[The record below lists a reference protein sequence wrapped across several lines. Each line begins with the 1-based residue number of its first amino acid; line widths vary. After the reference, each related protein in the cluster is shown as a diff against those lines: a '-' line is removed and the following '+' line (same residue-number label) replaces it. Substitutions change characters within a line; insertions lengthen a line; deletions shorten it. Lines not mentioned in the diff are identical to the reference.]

1 MPAMMQGMMHED
13 PDVAFA
19 CSMIAHHQGAIDMAR
34 LQLKFG
40 KDEWIRSLAQNII
53 DAQVKEI
60 DEMTKWIADHA
71 K

>member
-1 MPAMMQGMMHED
+1 
-13 PDVAFA
+13 
-19 CSMIAHHQGAIDMAR
+19 MAR

-60 DEMTKWIADHA
+60 DEMIKWIADHA